1 MKIRKFLIS
10 SLVLLSLLELFL
22 IVFLITNADNFGL
35 RSLKTSV
42 KETIVK
48 INNGS
53 EIPFY
58 NQESTKFDVNYDKPE
73 SIGNFIRS
81 AQEHIQDTSTGY
93 RKIPKQ
99 LGFITKKCSNPN
111 ELSLNLVLVHK
122 GMYKLRTA
130 YAFYRQNET
139 VTSIIDINVINN
151 ECTNL
156 INYQMTKTNLYWLV
170 WNKFQLP
177 IKGDG
182 FPAHFRNV
190 DDSHA
195 ILASKDGR
203 FYIFDKI
210 KHQFKELNIDLKLN
224 LSSKFGLDGIK
235 SVEVLGKQIY
245 FAYTEGGVNCLKLS
259 LGQGYL
265 DDKYTKISNI
275 SIIYKSPHC
284 FNKTTT
290 NLAGIGGRI
299 AINPNDSNNIYF
311 SLGNAE
317 IWTGAEN
324 IKTRAPYGSI
334 MKYNPV
340 SKKVSVFSIGHRNPQ
355 GLCFYDNKLIE
366 TEQGPEGGDELNI
379 LNYNSNYGWPN
390 VSYGHPYSNFFTPL
404 LGRKFGTHD
413 GYIEPIFSWVPSIA
427 TGDLVCPSQI
437 APPMWKENYLMATLK
452 DMSLHR
458 IKIIG
463 GRLVLDERIPLGERI
478 RDLQLNVNGGLELM
492 TDSGNLVEVTNIPI
506 QS

>member
-1 MKIRKFLIS
+1 MKFRRFLVS
-10 SLVLLSLLELFL
+10 SLVFLLFLEFIL
-22 IVFLITNADNFGL
+22 IVFLITNADNFSL

-53 EIPFY
+53 EIPYY
-58 NQESTKFDVNYDKPE
+58 NQQSTKINVDYEKPE

-81 AQEHIQDTSTGY
+81 AQEHIQDTSVGY

-99 LGFITKKCSNPN
+99 VGFIKKKCSNSDQ
-111 ELSLNLVLVHK
+111 LSKNLVLVDK
-122 GMYKLRTA
+122 GNFQKKPA

-139 VTSIIDINVINN
+139 ITTIIDVNVVNDK
-151 ECTNL
+151 CANL
-156 INYQMTKTNLYWLV
+156 INYQLTKTSLYWLI
-170 WNKFQLP
+170 WSKFHLP
-177 IKGDG
+177 INEDG
-182 FPAHFRNV
+182 FPPHFRNI
-190 DDSHA
+190 DNSHA
-195 ILASKDGR
+195 FVATKDGR
-203 FYIFDKI
+203 FYIFDRVNQK
-210 KHQFKELNIDLKLN
+210 LNKLNLDLKLK

-235 SVEVLGKQIY
+235 GVELLGKQIY
-245 FAYTEGGVNCLKLS
+245 FSYTEGGASCLKLS
-259 LGQGYL
+259 FGQIDL
-265 DDKYTKISNI
+265 VDNFSSISDLRI
-275 SIIYKSPHC
+275 LYQSPHC
-284 FNKTTT
+284 LNKATT

-299 AINPNDSNNIYF
+299 TINPNDGKNVFF

-334 MKYNPV
+334 LKYNSV
-340 SKKVSVFSIGHRNPQ
+340 SKEVSVFSIGHRNPQ

-379 LNYNSNYGWPN
+379 LKYNSHYGWPE
-390 VSYGHPYSNFFTPL
+390 VSYGHPYSNFFTAVF
-404 LGRKFGTHD
+404 GRKFGTHD
-413 GYIEPIFSWVPSIA
+413 GYNEPIYSWVPSIA
-427 TGDLVCPSQI
+427 TGDIICPSEM
-437 APPMWKENYLMATLK
+437 APLLWKENYLMATLK

-463 GRLVLDERIPLGERI
+463 GRLVLDERIPFGERI
-478 RDLQLNVNGGLELM
+478 RDLQLNNDGGIELM
-492 TDSGNLVEVTNIPI
+492 TDSGNLVKVTNIPI